1 MLTHN
6 YRTSFKRGRRKK
18 QKQRRPNYEK
28 GKKIVARENNEGAS
42 DDIGYS
48 SDCGGFM
55 FFSNLDMVAEAK

>member
-6 YRTSFKRGRRKK
+6 YRSSFKRGRRKK

-42 DDIGYS
+42 DE
-48 SDCGGFM
+48 CQR
-55 FFSNLDMVAEAK
+55 K